1 MGIGPPQSLHRNS
14 GQRRGVIPAPQR
26 ALQKLVPFLHHLVKM
41 SQNLPRK
48 THLESGVGEGLHAG
62 VPKATSYTPRWSRPP
77 PGVHR
82 EGSTC
87 GCTRRLDS
95 FVLHGAPRP
104 NPAAEDK
111 KVSAKAG
118 GTGLGASPSPG
129 PNGDFFFKS
138 KTTKCHSL
146 YFISSDSLKIYSR
159 SMK

>member
-1 MGIGPPQSLHRNS
+1 MQGYPRQHPTPPGGHGLLQVSTWKEAPVVAPGDWTPLVLHR
-14 GQRRGVIPAPQR
+14 
-26 ALQKLVPFLHHLVKM
+26 
-41 SQNLPRK
+41 
-48 THLESGVGEGLHAG
+48 
-62 VPKATSYTPRWSRPP
+62 
-77 PGVHR
+77 
-82 EGSTC
+82 
-87 GCTRRLDS
+87 
-95 FVLHGAPRP
+95 APRP

-129 PNGDFFFKS
+129 PNGAFFFKS